1 MARYPHPVH
10 GSTLAAKHVQLNDVI
25 EYRDAAYLV
34 IGVDPFEPGR
44 REFTLVPARDPKME
58 YEDVGTGEV
67 KMTVPNDMRIPMRE
81 VRW

>member
-1 MARYPHPVH
+1 MPRPYIKPAPTV
-10 GSTLAAKHVQLNDVI
+10 AAKHVQVNDVI
-25 EYRDAAYLV
+25 EYRNEAYLV
-34 IGVDPFEPGR
+34 VGIDPFEPGR
-44 REFTLVPARDPKME
+44 REFTLSPARDPKLE